1 MSSVFEL
8 YVSLGSASGDKSYDM
23 YTAVDHDQEQM
34 YSGSGEFEHHSAVG
48 ITSGLA
54 AVDRSAQ
61 SKALREKHFPMAR
74 LTKGLTFKCMEG
86 KASVTSDEDRIKGEI
101 AAEANGA
108 EHLDDAVHG
117 LVALSQLVRGLEA
130 GDETAKYFMDAI
142 RKGEVRMIRIALE
155 WSAADTQETVSEV
168 VEALA
173 SSPSA
178 ATLEELELVTD
189 EATMLPER

>member
-23 YTAVDHDQEQM
+23 YTAVDHDTAPGR
-34 YSGSGEFEHHSAVG
+34 YDNEHRSAVG

-54 AVDRSAQ
+54 AVDDDAA
-61 SKALREKHFPMAR
+61 SKARREKHFPMAR
-74 LTKGLTFKCMEG
+74 LTKGVTFKCMEG
-86 KASVTSDEDRIKGEI
+86 NASVPSDEDRIKGEI

-117 LVALSQLVRGLEA
+117 LVASSQLVRGLEA
-130 GDETAKYFMDAI
+130 GDETAAYFMDAI
-142 RKGEVRMIRIALE
+142 RKGEVRMIRIGLKG
-155 WSAADTQETVSEV
+155 SATDTQETVSEV

-178 ATLEELELVTD
+178 ATLEELQLLTMT
-189 EATMLPER
+189 ATMLPER